1 MGSYPMVITQDPDAA
16 RVITKNMARHYVP
29 MAEVGEEAR
38 LNALSILFARCILKA
53 VRPWQ
58 QSS

>member
-1 MGSYPMVITQDPDAA
+1 MVITQDPDAA